1 MTMHWLES
9 QLTAL
14 KQLADT
20 YVVSQQQSEAD
31 IVNSSADMRQKRSQ
45 FIQAVQT
52 LVDNVSKVKGI
63 TACAAFHDGLILA
76 NSKQTHNIDAFG
88 ACAQESLHAAQ
99 LGAEMLSLGNV
110 EQIVIVG
117 TINKVAMLSVGPLIL
132 CISCPKQINLASALR
147 QDL

>member
-14 KQLADT
+14 KKLADK
-20 YVVSQQQSEAD
+20 YLVSQQQTDTD

-52 LVDNVSKVKGI
+52 LVDNVGKVKGI

-76 NSKQTHNIDAFG
+76 QSKQAFNIDAFG
-88 ACAQESLHAAQ
+88 ASVQESLRAAQ
-99 LGAEMLSLGNV
+99 QGAEMLSLGEV

-117 TINKVAMLSVGPLIL
+117 AINKVAMLSVGPLIL